1 MWGVASLV
9 SLLLSARLAYF
20 SCGFVFVLVGVQ
32 KHLARERRC
41 WSPSSVLT
49 RASRSPVLETQ
60 YQGDTILLIFP
71 DGTGPALLSCLIA
84 GIPLKHVHALNF
96 EPGELRRDVGMADAR
111 RLLDDRLPSPSYA
124 AAVARGRDELRLLRR
139 EEDELRRLRREED
152 DELRRLRAGA
162 GAGAPGRRDA
172 AADERGAME
181 RQRHRARNAAAPHT
195 RRTQGAREGR
205 ADYLA
210 VGAIGAVGCLSLARG
225 DSRPTPVDA
234 DAAGASSVPSPA
246 TEDGALTPADAAGAT
261 AAMGLPEKNLVGAA
275 ETAMASAQAAT
286 DGTAAATGGIFRA
299 DAVADA
305 PRHPTADDATV
316 PVAAGESALPAP
328 DLVVAAESAIAG
340 ALFKSL
346 PSDVPGQS
354 EEELVAAAN
363 AAMEEY
369 LSRDDGGEDWLSAMK
384 DIMQE

>member
-1 MWGVASLV
+1 M
-9 SLLLSARLAYF
+9 
-20 SCGFVFVLVGVQ
+20 
-32 KHLARERRC
+32 
-41 WSPSSVLT
+41 
-49 RASRSPVLETQ
+49 LETQ

-261 AAMGLPEKNLVGAA
+261 AAMGLPEKNLVEAA
-275 ETAMASAQAAT
+275 ETAMASAVSKRPPVAAAAAATEHVVLAPANAERAPAAQAAT